1 MKFHYDLGK
10 VLYSVC
16 EGKDVGVAIF
26 FIASQINH
34 GREWILKD
42 RDLSIA
48 IAELNMNAGKKAI
61 DGCDHKTAHSYLR
74 AASSFLREGHWEN
87 HYDLSLRLSFL
98 MASAAN
104 SSCHYDEAELIL
116 RRISEKARCL
126 EDKLPCYLLLNRSE
140 CSLPRSCFYLI
151 FRCTLLLNTS
161 FLSSPPGTGQPER
174 CLRCMRFHFEPTW
187 GDHSDIGY
195 SRGC

>member
-1 MKFHYDLGK
+1 MKFHYGLGK
-10 VLYSVC
+10 VLYSIC
-16 EGKDVGVAIF
+16 EGKDVGDTIF

-34 GREWILKD
+34 GREWILKA

-74 AASSFLREGHWEN
+74 AASSFLHEGHWES

-104 SSCHYDEAELIL
+104 SCCLYCEAELIL
-116 RRISEKARCL
+116 RGIFGRARCF
-126 EDKLPCYLLLNRSE
+126 EDQ
-140 CSLPRSCFYLI
+140 
-151 FRCTLLLNTS
+151 
-161 FLSSPPGTGQPER
+161 LSSYFLLSQSK
-174 CLRCMRFHFEPTW
+174 CLLFFTPTVIA
-187 GDHSDIGY
+187 SFV
-195 SRGC
+195 R